1 MCHELLSVVWENL
14 FAVDR
19 TVLLH
24 QRFCRVLLCCI
35 YIWFRLFFALDLV
48 FSSICLLSAA
58 FCRLSQA
65 LSSWACVWCLLSLV
79 CLSPDRLLFVRA
91 IKAT

>member
-1 MCHELLSVVWENL
+1 MYHELLSFVWENPL
-14 FAVDR
+14 AVDW
-19 TVLLH
+19 TVLLPH
-24 QRFCRVLLCCI
+24 RICRGFLCCL
-35 YIWFRLFFALDLV
+35 YIWFCLFFALDLV